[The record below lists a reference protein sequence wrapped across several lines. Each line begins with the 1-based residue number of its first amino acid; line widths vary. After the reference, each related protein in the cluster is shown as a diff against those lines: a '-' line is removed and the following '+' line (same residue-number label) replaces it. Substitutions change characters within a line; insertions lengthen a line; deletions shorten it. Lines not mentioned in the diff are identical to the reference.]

1 MMYKEKDK
9 SQDDGKKKLSQKG
22 LNGSLCISIFS
33 WDLKF
38 FFFFVFLT
46 YFILVEK
53 KKRGFQ
59 PLFKVFNGIIDNNK

>member
-38 FFFFVFLT
+38 FFFLCLSDLF
-46 YFILVEK
+46 YFGGKEK
-53 KKRGFQ
+53 KGFPTTIQ
-59 PLFKVFNGIIDNNK
+59 SF